1 MHYFWNQFLSIIF
14 LLTFKHKCLSL
25 ENTNKKYEYNELV
38 FPVKKRHE
46 SPAMTTK
53 RIQTTP
59 HPPKTKQKKKRK
71 KAERKRERERH
82 QIFKSTGF

>member
-14 LLTFKHKCLSL
+14 LFTFKHKCLSL

-38 FPVKKRHE
+38 FPIKKRHE
-46 SPAMTTK
+46 SPAMTK

-59 HPPKTKQKKKRK
+59 PPQNRKKKKKKKTKKKR
-71 KAERKRERERH
+71 ERITRNKNKMF
-82 QIFKSTGF
+82 FK

>member
-59 HPPKTKQKKKRK
+59 HPPKTKQKKKKEK
-71 KAERKRERERH
+71 KAERNRERERETPD
-82 QIFKSTGF
+82 I

>member
-53 RIQTTP
+53 SP
-59 HPPKTKQKKKRK
+59 NNPPPPKQNRK
-71 KAERKRERERH
+71 K
-82 QIFKSTGF
+82 